1 MTREIKFR
9 IWDKDNNKMLH
20 YDNDIVPCLTLNGVL
35 QDCSKEVSSNVSYKY
50 ELMQFTGFLD
60 KNGVGIYEGDIV
72 RNKREEFITGV
83 KYYGGA
89 FRCESEGMPLS
100 LYIDE
105 CYGDK
110 ELNNQLEVIG
120 NIYQNKDLI
129 N

>member
-9 IWDKDNNKMLH
+9 AYQEKLNRMWEWNELNHLPLRDLERKDLEW
-20 YDNDIVPCLTLNGVL
+20 L
-35 QDCSKEVSSNVSYKY
+35 
-50 ELMQFTGFLD
+50 QFTGLHD
-60 KNGVGIYEGDIV
+60 KNGVEIYEGDIV
-72 RNKREEFITGV
+72 KNEREEFITGV

-120 NIYQNKDLI
+120 NIYQNKNLI